1 MTSDALPTA
10 FTHRAYAILANDD
23 EGRICKDIPEA
34 ACDMQ
39 PGNFMRHVLS
49 LSATKTADGLADA
62 KLVLAWLL
70 GALGA
75 PTWLAGLLVPVRE
88 AGALL
93 PQLAIAALIRHQA
106 VRKWVWVVG
115 SVVQG
120 LAAIGMALAALW
132 LDGASAGVTIVV
144 LLGIAAL
151 ARGACS
157 VSYKDVLGKT
167 VSKSARGTATGTAG
181 SAAAVL
187 VLAFGALLAF
197 DLWPRTVPGIAV
209 ALALAGA
216 LWMVAAMLFAGLA
229 EAPGATEGGGNAL
242 AVARQQWGVLR
253 DDAQLR
259 RFILTRALLVATALA
274 PPYLLAAAGAAS
286 DTSAAGTLGPF
297 VIASALAAI
306 LSAYVWGRLS
316 DRSSRKV
323 LILAA
328 LLAAITLAV
337 AGWVALWRPDWL
349 GGAALPAGLL
359 FLIMVAHQG
368 VRLGRATHL
377 VDMADA
383 DQRATYT
390 AVSNTFIGV
399 VLLAGGVFGAL
410 AHWLGAA
417 AVLLVFAAMALLAAL
432 SGRGLREVQADN

>member
-1 MTSDALPTA
+1 MSSDALPTA

-75 PTWLAGLLVPVRE
+75 PDWLAGLLVPVRE

-132 LDGASAGVTIVV
+132 LDGAAAGVTIVV

-167 VSKSARGTATGTAG
+167 VSKSTRGTATGAAG

-197 DLWPRTVPGIAV
+197 DVWPRTLPGIAV

-216 LWMVAAMLFAGLA
+216 LWMLAAMLFAGLA
-229 EAPGATEGGGNAL
+229 EAPGATEGG
-242 AVARQQWGVLR
+242 RQR
-253 DDAQLR
+253 TR
-259 RFILTRALLVATALA
+259 R
-274 PPYLLAAAGAAS
+274 G
-286 DTSAAGTLGPF
+286 
-297 VIASALAAI
+297 ASA
-306 LSAYVWGRLS
+306 
-316 DRSSRKV
+316 
-323 LILAA
+323 
-328 LLAAITLAV
+328 
-337 AGWVALWRPDWL
+337 
-349 GGAALPAGLL
+349 
-359 FLIMVAHQG
+359 M
-368 VRLGRATHL
+368 GRA
-377 VDMADA
+377 A
-383 DQRATYT
+383 
-390 AVSNTFIGV
+390 
-399 VLLAGGVFGAL
+399 
-410 AHWLGAA
+410 
-417 AVLLVFAAMALLAAL
+417 
-432 SGRGLREVQADN
+432 

>member
-1 MTSDALPTA
+1 MTPDALPTP
-10 FTHRAYAILANDD
+10 FSHRAYAILANDD

-49 LSATKTADGLADA
+49 LLATKTADGLADA

-75 PTWLAGLLVPVRE
+75 PEWLVGLLVPVRE

-106 VRKWVWVVG
+106 VRKWVWVIG

-132 LDGASAGVTIVV
+132 LDGATAGVTILG

-167 VSKSARGTATGTAG
+167 VSKSTRGTATGTAG

-259 RFILTRALLVATALA
+259 RFILTRALLIATALA

-286 DTSAAGTLGPF
+286 DTSATGTLGPF

-337 AGWVALWRPDWL
+337 AGLVALWRPDWL

-383 DQRATYT
+383 HQRATYT

-399 VLLAGGVFGAL
+399 VLVAGGVFGAL
-410 AHWLGAA
+410 AHWLGVA

-432 SGRGLREVQADN
+432 SGRGLREVQAAG